1 MIFPIGDDQVK
12 GGHKP
17 IVAYSFIALNVIAYF
32 LQSMDP
38 AGQLYVTEYGAIPA
52 EISQGEDWST
62 IITSMFMHGGFMHIL
77 GNLLFLWVF
86 GDNIEA
92 TIGSIKFVMFYIAGG
107 VAATFTHV
115 ILDVDSVIPCVGAS
129 GAISAVMGAYLVMFP
144 KSNIKMLFVLNFSTF
159 KLAAMIFLGL
169 WIVQQIISGVG
180 ALNIFG
186 GGEGMDGGGVAYWA
200 HIGGFIFG
208 VLFGFLFKPVAD
220 RIAMDT
226 MFMDDAPTWRRFLD

>member
-12 GGHKP
+12 GGYKP
-17 IVAYSFIALNVIAYF
+17 IVAYTFIAVNVIAYF
-32 LQSMDP
+32 LQTMDP
-38 AGQLYVTEYGAIPA
+38 AGQMFVNEYGAIPV
-52 EISQGEDWST
+52 EISQGENLT
-62 IITSMFMHGGFMHIL
+62 TLFTSMFMHGGFMHIL
-77 GNLLFLWVF
+77 GNMLFLWVF

-92 TIGSIKFVMFYIAGG
+92 TIGSTKFLLFYLAGG
-107 VAATFTHV
+107 IAATLAHV
-115 ILDVDSVIPCVGAS
+115 ILDVESVIPCVGAS

-169 WIVQQIISGVG
+169 WIIQQIISGIG

-186 GGEGMDGGGVAYWA
+186 SSEGMDGGGVAYWA

-208 VLFGFLFKPVAD
+208 LLFGFLFKPVAD
-220 RIAMDT
+220 RNAMDN
-226 MFMDDAPTWRRFLD
+226 MFIDDTPTWRRFLD